1 MSGINTVIFDM
12 DGTLLNSLEDIT
24 DSVNYILGKHGLPE
38 RKIDEVRFMVGN
50 GAAYLM
56 ERAVAGGKDHPD
68 FAAILEE
75 YQIYYHEHCNIK
87 TRPYEH
93 ISQMLT
99 ELKKR
104 GFKLA
109 IVSNKP
115 MEAVEELNRIYFA
128 DFMDAAIGVR
138 DGIRRKPYPDECMEA
153 LKILGSRT
161 DEAVYVGDSET
172 DYKTAKNS
180 GLKCINCLWGFRT
193 KEELIDAGATDSS
206 FVNDPLE
213 ILELI

>member
-1 MSGINTVIFDM
+1 MSRINTVIFDM
-12 DGTLLNSLEDIT
+12 DGTLLNTLEDIT
-24 DSVNYILGKHGLPE
+24 DSVNYILEKHNLPQRTINE
-38 RKIDEVRFMVGN
+38 IRFMVGN
-50 GAAYLM
+50 GASYLM
-56 ERAVAGGKDHPD
+56 ERAVTGGKEHPEFD
-68 FAAILEE
+68 AILDE
-75 YQIYYHEHCNIK
+75 YQAYYHEHCNIK

-93 ISQMLT
+93 IRELLT
-99 ELKKR
+99 HLKNK

-115 MEAVEELNRIYFA
+115 MGAVEELNRIYFA
-128 DFMDAAIGVR
+128 EFMDAAIGVR

-153 LKILGSRT
+153 LKILKSSA

-172 DYKTAKNS
+172 DYKTARNS

-193 KEELIDAGATDSS
+193 KEELINAGATDST

-213 ILELI
+213 IPALL

>member
-1 MSGINTVIFDM
+1 MGKINTVIFDM

-24 DSVNYILGKHGLPE
+24 DSVNYILEKHNLPK
-38 RKIDEVRFMVGN
+38 RRIDEIRFMVGK

-56 ERAVAGGKDHPD
+56 ERAVTGGKEHPD
-68 FAAILEE
+68 FDAILDE
-75 YQIYYHEHCNIK
+75 YKVYYHEHCNIK

-93 ISQMLT
+93 IADLLSD
-99 ELKKR
+99 LKKR

-115 MEAVEELNRIYFA
+115 MEAVKELNDIYFA

-153 LKILGSRT
+153 LKILGSSA

-172 DYKTAKNS
+172 DYKTAQNS

-193 KEELIDAGATDSS
+193 KEELIKEGAADTT

-213 ILELI
+213 IADLL